1 AGAPVK
7 KTRHRQRDSPIEV
20 LETTEGVKTIVR
32 CVTRFGVPDGDWRPC
47 MEAVVTNSRLHL
59 DPAFARD
66 IGPAKPFLQSALK
79 KALEPDYPHAAGKR

>member
-1 AGAPVK
+1 MS
-7 KTRHRQRDSPIEV
+7 QDSPIEV
-20 LETTEGVKTIVR
+20 LETTEGIKTIVR

-66 IGPAKPFLQSALK
+66 IGPGAWVCYLCRRGAVECVSVFVL
-79 KALEPDYPHAAGKR
+79 